1 MESRSTTGPFN
12 DRFDAG
18 RHLAGALQN
27 YTSANAVVLGL
38 ARGGVEVG
46 AAVAE
51 MLRLPLRALVV
62 RKIGA
67 PRNPELA
74 VGAVSETGVRWIDD
88 RLKKPTGASDGYLD
102 EAIAVEVAEAKR
114 QQATYGIDD
123 LRDTVRGRVAILVDD
138 GIATGATALV
148 AVRSAHDLGASR
160 VVLAT
165 PVASAQATSA
175 LEQEAAEVIVLVTP
189 EPFRAVGLHYRH
201 FDQLD
206 DEAVLRRLREAR
218 FRIPTEPP
226 VIARIDRREV
236 EIPAGSVTIT
246 ATLSV
251 PANAVGIVV
260 FAHGSGSGRL
270 SPRNGAVARV
280 LDEAGLATLLADL
293 LTEDEAGDR
302 RKVFDVDLLASRLL
316 ACLAYARQNV
326 NTTSLPS
333 GLFGAST
340 GAAAALVAAIEP
352 SAHIAAVVSR
362 GGRPDL
368 AAGALEEV
376 RCPTLLLVGSADTA
390 VIALNRH
397 AFDRLRSV
405 KRLVLIPGATHL
417 FEEPGTL
424 DRAARVARDWF
435 LTYLPPLADG

>member
-1 MESRSTTGPFN
+1 MESTSASGPFS

-27 YTSANAVVLGL
+27 YTGTNAVVLGL

-51 MLRLPLRALVV
+51 VLQLPLRALVV
-62 RKIGA
+62 RKVGA

-74 VGAVSETGVRWIDD
+74 VGAVSETGRRWIDT
-88 RLKKPTGASDGYLD
+88 RLQQPTGATDRYLE
-102 EAIAVEVAEAKR
+102 EAVAAEVAEAKR
-114 QQATYGIDD
+114 QQLKYGIED
-123 LRDTVRGRVAILVDD
+123 LEDAVRGRTAILVDD

-148 AVRSAHDLGASR
+148 AIMSARDLGASR

-165 PVASAQATSA
+165 PVAPAQAISA
-175 LEQEAAEVIVLVTP
+175 LEEYADEVLVLVTP

-206 DEAVLRRLREAR
+206 DEAVLRRLHEASTR
-218 FRIPTEPP
+218 MTNRGP
-226 VIARIDRREV
+226 VTVHIDRREV
-236 EIPAGSVTIT
+236 EVSAGSVTLPAI
-246 ATLSV
+246 LSV
-251 PANAVGIVV
+251 PTNAVGMVV

-270 SPRNGAVARV
+270 SPRNRAVATV
-280 LDEAGLATLLADL
+280 LHEAGMATLLADL
-293 LTEDEAGDR
+293 LTEEEADDR
-302 RKVFDVDLLASRLL
+302 RKVFDIDLLASRLL
-316 ACLAYARQNV
+316 ECVNYARQNV
-326 NTTSLPS
+326 QVAGMRC

-340 GAAAALVAAIEP
+340 GAAAALVAATEP
-352 SAHIAAVVSR
+352 SAHIRAVVSR

-368 AAGALEEV
+368 AAGALEGV

-405 KRLVLIPGATHL
+405 KRLILIPGATHL

-424 DRAARVARDWF
+424 EEAARAARDWF
-435 LTYLPPLADG
+435 REYLAG